1 VREGGAGLTAGLIA
15 AVASAAAINLG
26 YLLQHSGL
34 GDVRVL
40 GDGRAAL
47 LRASFRSRRW
57 RWGQT
62 LGIAGFAVQV
72 AAVAIAP
79 LSLVQAFAA
88 GGLALSVPLASRL
101 FGHRVTRRQAFAVG
115 AMAAALAVL
124 PLGLPDRR
132 EQLHELIFYLTM
144 LPLLV
149 AALFCASRS
158 SAAARAVGAGLAYG
172 VADAAVKALSVR
184 WQAQGVAALASPWT
198 ALFLA
203 GTLTGFIALQG
214 ALREAGPVTAVSLM
228 TAFATLVSLS
238 GGLAAFGES
247 FGTRAS
253 TVVLHGAA
261 VAVVLACVRPLA
273 AAQAEIDTRAQA
285 EA

>member
-1 VREGGAGLTAGLIA
+1 MREGGAGLIAGLIA

-34 GDVRVL
+34 SDVIVR
-40 GDGRAAL
+40 GGGRAAL
-47 LRASFRSRRW
+47 LRASFRSPRW

-62 LGIAGFAVQV
+62 LGIVGFGVQV

-101 FGHRVTRRQAFAVG
+101 FGHSVTRREAVAVG

-132 EQLHELIFYLTM
+132 EQLHQLVFYATM

-149 AALFCASRS
+149 AAVSCASRT
-158 SAAARAVGAGLAYG
+158 SAGARAVGAGLAYG

-184 WQAQGVAALASPWT
+184 WSTQGVGALLSPWT
-198 ALFLA
+198 ALFLV
-203 GTLTGFIALQG
+203 GTLTGFIGLQG
-214 ALREAGPVTAVSLM
+214 ALRAAGPVTAVSLM
-228 TAFATLVSLS
+228 TAFATLVSLM
-238 GGLAAFGES
+238 GGLVAFGES
-247 FGTRAS
+247 FGTRTS

-261 VAVVLACVRPLA
+261 VAVVLVCVRPLA
-273 AAQAEIDTRAQA
+273 AAQAEIDAHALA
-285 EA
+285 EV

>member
-1 VREGGAGLTAGLIA
+1 MREGGAGLIAGLIA

-34 GDVRVL
+34 SDVIGR
-40 GDGRAAL
+40 GGGRAAQ
-47 LRASFRSRRW
+47 LRASFRSPRW

-62 LGIAGFAVQV
+62 LGIVGFGVQV

-101 FGHRVTRRQAFAVG
+101 FGHSVTRREAVAVG
-115 AMAAALAVL
+115 AMAAALAIL

-132 EQLHELIFYLTM
+132 EQLHQLVFYATM

-149 AALFCASRS
+149 AAVSCASRT
-158 SAAARAVGAGLAYG
+158 SAGARAVGAGLAYG

-184 WQAQGVAALASPWT
+184 WSTQGAGALLSPWT
-198 ALFLA
+198 ALFLV
-203 GTLTGFIALQG
+203 GTLTGFIGLQG
-214 ALREAGPVTAVSLM
+214 ALRAAGPVTAVSLM
-228 TAFATLVSLS
+228 TAFATLVSLM
-238 GGLAAFGES
+238 GGLVAFGES
-247 FGTRAS
+247 FGTRTS

-273 AAQAEIDTRAQA
+273 AAQAEIDAHALA
-285 EA
+285 EV

>member
-1 VREGGAGLTAGLIA
+1 MREGGPGLIAGLVA

-26 YLLQHSGL
+26 YLLQHSAL
-34 GDVRVL
+34 GDIVVL
-40 GDGRAAL
+40 GRGRAAL

-57 RWGQT
+57 RRGQA
-62 LGIAGFAVQV
+62 LGIGGFAVQV
-72 AAVAIAP
+72 AAVAVAP

-101 FGHRVTRRQAFAVG
+101 FGHTVTRREAVAVG

-132 EQLHELIFYLTM
+132 EQLHELIFYATM

-149 AALFCASRS
+149 AAVTCASRT
-158 SAAARAVGAGLAYG
+158 SAAVRAVGAGLAYG
-172 VADAAVKALSVR
+172 VGDAAVKALSVR
-184 WQAQGVAALASPWT
+184 WSAQGVAALLSPWT

-203 GTLTGFIALQG
+203 GTLTGFIGLQG

-228 TAFATLVSLS
+228 TAFATLVSVM
-238 GGLAAFGES
+238 GGLVAFGES
-247 FGTRAS
+247 FGTQAS

-261 VAVVLACVRPLA
+261 VVIVLACVRPLA
-273 AAQAEIDTRAQA
+273 AAQAEIDKHTHT
-285 EA
+285 EV